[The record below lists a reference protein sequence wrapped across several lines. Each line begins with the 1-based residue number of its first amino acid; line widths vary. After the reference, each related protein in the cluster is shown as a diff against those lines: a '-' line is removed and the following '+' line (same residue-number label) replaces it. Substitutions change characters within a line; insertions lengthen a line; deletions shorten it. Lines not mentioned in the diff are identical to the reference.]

1 MSDLEKR
8 LNDLQNI
15 VGKQKSECPRC
26 HSKPVIVVRGE
37 PEERCPLCHGSGV
50 LFPLITVETEK
61 GRENVRRALSGELPK
76 PAINTEEAP
85 E

>member
-15 VGKQKSECPRC
+15 VGKSKAECPRC
-26 HSKPVIVVRGE
+26 HSQPVIVVKGK
-37 PEERCPLCHGSGV
+37 PEQSCPVCHGSGV

-61 GRENVRRALSGELPK
+61 GREDLRRVLSGELPK
-76 PAINTEEAP
+76 PTINTEEMP